1 MPFEHIIDHGVRCV
15 VVRGSGEGSAHEV
28 ADSLHYL
35 LENQSISTDYTFM
48 FVVDG
53 VTRHPTPDEMWN
65 IVFAFEILLSRFN
78 GCVAIVASQVG
89 LVTAANLIAYKAD
102 KKGGRIRVFSSESQA
117 REWLLQMTH

>member
-1 MPFEHIIDHGVRCV
+1 MPFEHIIDHSNSLV

-53 VTRHPTPDEMWN
+53 VTRHPTPDEMLS
-65 IVFAFEILLSRFN
+65 IVFALEMMLSRFT
-78 GCVAIVASQVG
+78 GCIAIVASQVG
-89 LVTAANLIAYKAD
+89 FITAANLIAYKAD